1 MAILFAL
8 MTALAFGTDNYLIR
22 RGLIDSPYPL
32 VAAFITLTI
41 NFSFFV
47 VLSFLFVPFEF
58 FRMDWVYLFLI
69 AGILAPGCARALSY
83 KGLETLG
90 MSINTPII
98 NAESLFSV
106 VLALVF
112 LNEPI
117 RFSMVAGILCVVFG
131 LVFLSYETGQ
141 YQKKGLSKE
150 FHYRYLFYPITASAF
165 YGVYIFLRKLGLNRL
180 DSPILGATFTSGMS
194 WCLLAL
200 FLSTSGN
207 TERLFQVKK
216 KSFIYFFMGGVVTC
230 VAWLSFF
237 HALSIGKVVIV
248 TPIASTY
255 SLFTLCLSYLLLRHV
270 ERISLKIGVAT
281 ILIVGGVIL
290 LSLSK

>member
-8 MTALAFGTDNYLIR
+8 ITALAFGTDNYLIR

-41 NFSFFV
+41 NFSFFIL
-47 VLSFLFVPFEF
+47 LSFLLVPLEF

-69 AGILAPGCARALSY
+69 AGILAPGFARALSY

-90 MSINTPII
+90 MSINAPII

-106 VLALVF
+106 VLALIF

-117 RFSMVAGILCVVFG
+117 YFRMVAGILCVVFG
-131 LVFLSYETGQ
+131 LVLLSYETGQ
-141 YQKKGLSKE
+141 NQKKGLSKE

-165 YGVYIFLRKLGLNRL
+165 YGVSIFLRKLGLNQL

-194 WCLLAL
+194 WCLLTL
-200 FLSTSGN
+200 FLITSGN
-207 TERLFQVKK
+207 TKRLLQVKK
-216 KSFIYFFMGGVVTC
+216 KSFIYFLTGGVVTC

-248 TPIASTY
+248 APIASSY
-255 SLFTLCLSYLLLRHV
+255 SLFTLFLSYLLLRHV
-270 ERISLKIGVAT
+270 ERISLKIWVAT

-290 LSLSK
+290 LSFAK